1 MKLLPA
7 VAKGKA
13 VIVGEDLRCQKPRED
28 DPTKPCNKLIAKTN
42 RYRQI
47 AGCFLCER
55 CKEPIEVR
63 LVRVPAGPKQTLH
76 DAGNGA
82 SGSAPKQYPLRFG
95 ETQDISPKEVSPK

>member
-47 AGCFLCER
+47 AGSFLCER
-55 CKEPIEVR
+55 CKEAIEVR
-63 LVRVPAGPKQTLH
+63 LIRVPGPKQSPVET
-76 DAGNGA
+76 GNG
-82 SGSAPKQYPLRFG
+82 SKRSAPKQYPLRFG
-95 ETQDISPKEVSPK
+95 ETQEITPKEVSPK

>member
-28 DPTKPCNKLIAKTN
+28 DPTKPCNKLIAKIN

-63 LVRVPAGPKQTLH
+63 LVRVPTGPKQAP
-76 DAGNGA
+76 DSKRGA
-82 SGSAPKQYPLRFG
+82 VQQQYPLRFG
-95 ETQDISPKEVSPK
+95 ETQEISPKEVSPK